1 MKRLSNVS
9 LGHHAPNVINSIVEI
24 PKGSRRKYRY
34 NSKRK
39 RYRVDYKFSTP
50 SPLEQGSIPET
61 IGENGSSL
69 DTIIISRSPT
79 RPGYVCQIRPIGTL
93 KFKNQSHRVIGIS
106 ISEDRYIN
114 IQSIDDLDNNLIKR
128 IIAFFE
134 PYFELDGW
142 LDKKSTFELIKR
154 SHQLYLKRKPRR
166 RRRRRRSDEEE

>member
-9 LGHHAPNVINSIVEI
+9 LGHHAPKVINSIVEI

-34 NSKRK
+34 NSRRK

-50 SPLEQGSIPET
+50 SPVEQGWIPET
-61 IGENGSSL
+61 IGENGSNL
-69 DTIIISRSPT
+69 DSIIISRSPT

-93 KFKNQSHRVIGIS
+93 KFKNQSHRIIGVLIS
-106 ISEDRYIN
+106 DDRYIN
-114 IQSIDDLDNNLIKR
+114 IQSIDDLGNNLVKR

-142 LDKKSTFELIKR
+142 LDKKETFKLIES
-154 SHQLYLKRKPRR
+154 SHQLYLKKASRRK
-166 RRRRRRSDEEE
+166 SDEEE